1 MSTTP
6 NLPGALRAMHAGLVD
21 LHDGKKSLTLTAD
34 QLGLLLA
41 AADELER
48 KLPPTFYRI
57 TPSSPKLIHEL
68 EWQLVREALRTNQ
81 PSVLVVGQD
90 LTLEIIQPTNPDLA
104 RMVEAIGQALA
115 HRECLPDAVATELEN
130 ALKGNS

>member
-21 LHDGKKSLTLTAD
+21 LHDGKKSLTLTAE
-34 QLGLLLA
+34 QFGLLLA

-48 KLPPTFYRI
+48 KPPPPFYRI
-57 TPSSPKLIHEL
+57 DTSGAKLT
-68 EWQLVREALRTNQ
+68 QLDLDRIRQALHASQ
-81 PSVLVVGQD
+81 PSVLVAGQN
-90 LTLEIIQPTNPDLA
+90 LPLEIIQPTTPDQA
-104 RMVEAIGQALA
+104 RMIEAIGQALA
-115 HRECLPDAVATELEN
+115 HRDCLPDAVATELEN